1 MKRLRELFESIAFV
15 GLKPSGEKTTDK
27 SHKWLGP
34 LAGPIDRFLSG
45 GAAPNDPL
53 YLTNRTFGQKLKSW
67 SIIGIPC
74 LILAVGVGV
83 TLSNILNPPEARP
96 AAELTAKEISAKLLP
111 DLDANLKLDMNSD
124 LEAVEVKIDH
134 TGGSHVSGVVRNR
147 TDHDISSAHLVLDL
161 TDING
166 SQVGGVEVPIQNIQA
181 QKTKTFSHPI
191 AQPTAAFALVR
202 EVGPVH

>member
-15 GLKPSGEKTTDK
+15 GLKPSGQKTSEK
-27 SHKWLGP
+27 SLKWLGP
-34 LAGPIDRFLSG
+34 LARPIDRFLS

-67 SIIGIPC
+67 SIIAIPC

-83 TLSNILNPPEARP
+83 TLSNILNPPEAKQ

-111 DLDANLKLDMNSD
+111 NLDPNLKLDLNSD
-124 LEAVEVKIDH
+124 LEAVEVKVEHI
-134 TGGSHVSGVVRNR
+134 GGSRVSGVVRNR
-147 TDHDISSAHLVLDL
+147 TDHDIASAHVILDL
-161 TDING
+161 ADTNG
-166 SQVGGVEVPIQNIQA
+166 SQVGGVEVPIQNIPA

-202 EVGPVH
+202 ELGPVH